1 MAGRTK
7 GMMSLLIQSCVIHAL
22 FKPTICSRSYSLP
35 FFFCLAVFL
44 PSRARHGPHVT
55 RGSFESLRCGTDL
68 LHVSQLSVAFGQS
81 MVDGLRGGL
90 QQSSSS
96 IR

>member
-55 RGSFESLRCGTDL
+55 AVLRAGCHHGYVCCEHCPGKEMSRRGQN
-68 LHVSQLSVAFGQS
+68 VV
-81 MVDGLRGGL
+81 
-90 QQSSSS
+90 
-96 IR
+96 